1 MIQDHGLVHDL
12 RREVAE
18 ALTVR
23 HGEDE
28 ARGRMRMD
36 RASERQLC
44 RSIIADAIA
53 RDASRRISR
62 GEPVLTPEIEQHIA
76 QSVFDALF
84 GLGRLQPILDDQSI
98 TDVHVNGY
106 DNVFVKRLDGSRE
119 QLGSIA
125 ESDDE
130 LVELIRLAATRF
142 GRTERRFDAGSPEL
156 NLQLPD
162 GSRLFAVQ
170 AVSARPS
177 LAIRMHRHQK
187 VFLDDLV
194 GLGSL
199 DRTLASFLGALVRSR
214 QNVIIAGGTGVGKTT
229 LLRACA
235 NEIPAEERLVT
246 VEDALELGLDR
257 HPDLHPNVV
266 TFEERRAN
274 VEGEGTV
281 SMSDL
286 VRWGLR
292 MDPDRVIVGEV
303 RGDEVLPML
312 NAMSQGNDGSLATI
326 HSDSSQGVFSKLA
339 LYAVQT
345 PQRLPLEA
353 TNLLVANSIDFVV
366 FCARDRDGRRFVSS
380 VREVVGAEDRLVVS
394 NEVFKPGPDQRAVLG
409 APLRA
414 STLEVLVDHGLDL
427 HLLDRS
433 GGWWS

>member
-1 MIQDHGLVHDL
+1 MIPDRALVAAL
-12 RREVAE
+12 RRDVAD
-18 ALTVR
+18 ALTAR
-23 HGEDE
+23 HAEDE
-28 ARGRMRMD
+28 ASGRTRMD

-44 RSIIADAIA
+44 RSMIIDAIA
-53 RDASRRISR
+53 RDASDRISR
-62 GEPVLTPEIEQHIA
+62 GDTVLTSETEMAVA
-76 QSVFDALF
+76 QAVFDSLF
-84 GLGRLQPILDDQSI
+84 GLGRLQPILDDPTI
-98 TDVHVNGY
+98 TDVHVNGC
-106 DNVFVKRLDGSRE
+106 DNVFVKHLDGTRE
-119 QLGSIA
+119 QLDPVA

-130 LVELIRLAATRF
+130 LVELIRLAAARF

-194 GLGSL
+194 GLGTI

-235 NEIPAEERLVT
+235 NEISPEERLVT

-257 HPDLHPNVV
+257 YPELHPNVI

-281 SMSDL
+281 TMSDL

-326 HSDSSQGVFSKLA
+326 HSDSSHGVFSKLA

-366 FCARDRDGRRFVSS
+366 FCSRDREGRRFVSS
-380 VREVVGAEDRLVVS
+380 VREVVGADDRLVVS
-394 NEVFKPGPDQRAVLG
+394 NEVFRPGQDRRAVVG
-409 APLRA
+409 APLRS
-414 STLEVLVDHGLDL
+414 STLETLADHGFNPASLEE
-427 HLLDRS
+427 R
-433 GGWWS
+433 WS